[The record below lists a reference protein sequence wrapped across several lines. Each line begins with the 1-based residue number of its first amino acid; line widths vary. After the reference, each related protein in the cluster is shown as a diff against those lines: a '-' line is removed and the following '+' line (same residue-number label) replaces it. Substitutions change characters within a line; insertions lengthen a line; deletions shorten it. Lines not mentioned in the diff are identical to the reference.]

1 MDGVLLFNKPTA
13 WTSHD
18 AVDFVRRCTG
28 QRSVGHAGTLDP
40 MATGLLVILI
50 GRATKLSAALSGLD
64 KDYTGSI
71 LFGVSTDTQ
80 DTQGK
85 VLTSTNP
92 GIISR
97 EVMEKLF
104 ADLSGPQLQTPP
116 AFSAVRKNGKKLYQW
131 AREGVAVEAEPREI
145 FVKEFRVTGFNFPT
159 VSFFMSCS
167 KGTYVRTLAH
177 EAGKRAGVGA
187 ALSALCRTRIG
198 PFRLEAALDRETL
211 GGLSPEEIQKQLTAH
226 ENLSRV

>member
-1 MDGVLLFNKPTA
+1 MDGILLFDKPTK

-40 MATGLLVILI
+40 MATGLLVMLV
-50 GRATKLSAALSGLD
+50 GRATKLSATLSGLD

-71 LFGVSTDTQ
+71 IFGVTTDTQ

-85 VLTSTNP
+85 VLTSVDP
-92 GIISR
+92 GMISK
-97 EVMEKLF
+97 ETIEKFF
-104 ADLSGPQLQTPP
+104 AELSGTLLQAPP
-116 AFSAVRKNGKKLYQW
+116 AFSAVRKNGKKLYEW
-131 AREGVAVEAEPREI
+131 ARAGVVVEAKPREI
-145 FVKEFRVTGFNFPT
+145 FVKEFRMTQFAFPA
-159 VSFFMSCS
+159 VSFFVSCS

-177 EAGKRAGVGA
+177 EVGQKAGVGA
-187 ALSALCRTRIG
+187 TLSALCRTRIG
-198 PFRLEAALDRETL
+198 SFLLENALTREML
-211 GGLSPEEIQKQLTAH
+211 GSLSQEEIQKRLISH